1 MFNLQSE
8 FSPQTNQAKDNSKV
22 RGAVPSRFK
31 LISVSSKRL
40 PQISA
45 LAPESTGY
53 LPLGMELQRS
63 THLYNHQHNHLHQTL
78 LVICGPTKVTTQL
91 PGSSAVQD
99 KRQAAVG
106 SYVFP
111 GSWLGNTAAEHI
123 SQHNYLGKSAE
134 HTLRQVRTGLTKPPA
149 FKWSPNNSRRKLPGL
164 QKGFPLV
171 METS

>member
-1 MFNLQSE
+1 M
-8 FSPQTNQAKDNSKV
+8 
-22 RGAVPSRFK
+22 RGVVPSGFK

-53 LPLGMELQRS
+53 LPLGMGLHRW

-78 LVICGPTKVTTQL
+78 LVICGPTKVMTQL
-91 PGSSAVQD
+91 PVSSTVQD

-106 SYVFP
+106 SYVLP
-111 GSWLGNTAAEHI
+111 GSWLRNTAAEHI

-134 HTLRQVRTGLTKPPA
+134 HTSRQVRTGLTKPPA
-149 FKWSPNNSRRKLPGL
+149 FKRSLNNSRRKLPGL
-164 QKGFPLV
+164 QKGLPLV
-171 METS
+171 MEIS